1 MEAVAMTP
9 DERLIAEIEM
19 WQVRAAAPLFPAS
32 DILQLIDLVRS
43 EIGQNSALEQTIR
56 HATDNR
62 TIASLAHQAL
72 HSVNREWARGT
83 IEMLDSERAYV
94 AQMLNNM
101 RVIQVIGADRENQKE
116 RERLAAEIRA
126 FAEQR
131 RNAGKA
137 PKRRK
142 WADLLAEHIS
152 CWDDIPESFAP
163 LEIYDGNVPLQ
174 FYQDRDDKDRQVV
187 RCVDADF
194 PDKEVGAL
202 RRSSFERRYLK
213 K

>member
-1 MEAVAMTP
+1 MTP

-19 WQVRAAAPLFPAS
+19 WQVRAAAPLFPAG
-32 DILQLIDLVRS
+32 DISQLIDLVRS

-62 TIASLAHQAL
+62 TIASLAYQAL
-72 HSVNREWARGT
+72 HSVNREWARDT

-142 WADLLAEHIS
+142 WAELLAEHIS
-152 CWDDIPESFAP
+152 CWDDIPESYRR
-163 LEIYDGNVPLQ
+163 LEFFDDSNVPLQ
-174 FYQDRDDKDRQVV
+174 FYQSIDDKGRQIVC
-187 RCVDADF
+187 CVDADA
-194 PDKEVGAL
+194 DKPAGKPLTRA
-202 RRSSFERRYLK
+202 SFEKRYLK